1 MAPGDSRRR
10 RDQRHRQRH
19 RAAEAARLHGL
30 VKAVVERLPPDLHV
44 QIHRRLDFL
53 HRLAFASIC
62 TASSGHV
69 LRQEAP
75 WLILP
80 CTGQEEEEEEAKKQQ
95 VETSKVVSMADG
107 RSAAFV
113 RTAMRGHV
121 IIGSSDG
128 WLVTADDRAVLRMA
142 NPATGAQ
149 AALPT
154 IYTIPFLY
162 SLCAGQWF
170 CLDLGPF
177 VQIRFGGPPPE
188 EDKDW
193 GPHPPRS
200 STLTAP
206 EMRERFYRKVV
217 LSSSPRPGSYEAM
230 LLTHKH
236 IGAPAFAT
244 SSDPNWRM
252 ARSPGGVED
261 AIHHRGR
268 FYSVTYAGDV
278 EAWQRD
284 AGSGEF
290 TSRVVAPRLDCHHEA
305 SSVAEG
311 SDRNKQQLRRKY
323 LAVSTDGQQLMAV
336 LKHSEVVQAPGQYA
350 YGRDKPKARVFFK
363 VMVLA
368 EAQVVGNA
376 AARWEKAADIGESA
390 LFVGVN
396 GTVCVSTREHQGRIA
411 AGCVYF
417 TDDEVGV
424 SNRYGYDVPD
434 DTELREAGVYNL
446 RTGKVERIVEP
457 DERRGE
463 PHWPPPAWFTPSFL

>member
-10 RDQRHRQRH
+10 RDQRQRQRH

-80 CTGQEEEEEEAKKQQ
+80 CTGEEKEEEEEEAKKQQ
-95 VETSKVVSMADG
+95 AQTSKVVSMADG

-128 WLVTADDRAVLRMA
+128 WVVTADDRAVLRMA

-149 AALPT
+149 ATLPA
-154 IYTIPFLY
+154 IDTIPFLY
-162 SLCAGQWF
+162 SLSAGQLF

-177 VQIRFGGPPPE
+177 VQIRFGQGLGGPPAE
-188 EDKDW
+188 V
-193 GPHPPRS
+193 
-200 STLTAP
+200 
-206 EMRERFYRKVV
+206 MRERFYRKVV

-230 LLTHKH
+230 LLTYKR

-261 AIHHRGR
+261 AIHHGGR

-284 AGSGEF
+284 AGSAEF

-311 SDRNKQQLRRKY
+311 SDKNKQQLRRKY

-336 LKHSEVVQAPGQYA
+336 LKLSEVVQAPGQYA
-350 YGRDKPKARVFFK
+350 YSRDKPKTRVFFK
-363 VMVLA
+363 VLVLA
-368 EAQVVGNA
+368 EAQVGNA
-376 AARWEKAADIGESA
+376 AARWEKVADIGESA

-417 TDDEVGV
+417 TDDEVGDACLRKGLGV